1 MTEIGAGGNS
11 YQNIFFQGK
20 KETDK
25 MTFFVDTKTQTK
37 NVSFKLTLH
46 NPDII

>member
-1 MTEIGAGGNS
+1 MTEIEAGGNS

-25 MTFFVDTKTQTK
+25 MTFLLIQKSKQKMWLF
-37 NVSFKLTLH
+37 S
-46 NPDII
+46 